1 MIINPMAGRQD
12 PQPNPRSE
20 MTDHHCFGC
29 GQLNEHG
36 LRLELIPDPA
46 GYGVFASFVPPPRTE
61 GYTGMVHGGIITT
74 VLDEVMAWSLA
85 RHGIWAV
92 TGQLTTRYRKPV
104 VLGEVTTATGYLLR
118 DRGRAIE
125 MRGEIRRDADDAL
138 LADATAMFIRVP
150 ESKASEW
157 QSRYGSFGK
166 DDLPEGDEA

>member
-1 MIINPMAGRQD
+1 M
-12 PQPNPRSE
+12 
-20 MTDHHCFGC
+20 
-29 GQLNEHG
+29 
-36 LRLELIPDPA
+36 RLELFPDPD
-46 GYGVFASFVPPPRTE
+46 GYGVFTSFVPPARTE

-104 VLGEVTTATGYLLR
+104 MLGEATTARGYLLR
-118 DRGRAIE
+118 DRGRALE
-125 MRGEIRRDADDAL
+125 MRGELRRDADDGL

-150 ESKASEW
+150 ESTASEW

-166 DDLPEGDEA
+166 DELPAGNGS

>member
-1 MIINPMAGRQD
+1 MVTRQD
-12 PQPNPRSE
+12 PQPNPQSE
-20 MTDHHCFGC
+20 VTDHHCFGC

-36 LRLELIPDPA
+36 LRLQLSPDPD
-46 GYGVFASFVPPPRTE
+46 GYGVYTPFVPPPRTE

-92 TGQLTTRYRKPV
+92 TGQLTTRYRKPIM
-104 VLGEVTTATGYLLR
+104 LGEAATGYLLR

-125 MRGEIRRDADDAL
+125 MRGEIRRDVDGVL

-150 ESKASEW
+150 DAKATEW
-157 QSRYGSFGK
+157 QVRYGSL
-166 DDLPEGDEA
+166 DANRLSEGGEA

>member
-1 MIINPMAGRQD
+1 MEARQY
-12 PQPNPRSE
+12 PRPNPRSGVS
-20 MTDHHCFGC
+20 DHHCFGC

-36 LRLELIPDPA
+36 LRLELFPDPD
-46 GYGVFASFVPPPRTE
+46 GYGVFTSFVPPARTE

-104 VLGEVTTATGYLLR
+104 MLGEATTARGYLLR
-118 DRGRAIE
+118 DRGRALE
-125 MRGEIRRDADDAL
+125 MRGELRRDADDGL

-150 ESKASEW
+150 QSTASEW

-166 DDLPEGDEA
+166 DELPAGNGS